1 VAGIYRERHPE
12 HTAVYRVLFYYFERF
27 LRAYESRF
35 DKESG
40 RFRPVIQTATCLD
53 LTPGV
58 MAAIQTFGDRIN
70 FHPHIHVLI
79 TEGGTATDGAFQHVR
94 HFHDEVIQEIFTREV
109 FSMLLWQKLRG
120 EYL

>member
-12 HTAVYRVLFYYFERF
+12 HTAFYRVLFYYFERF

-58 MAAIQTFGDRIN
+58 VAVIQ
-70 FHPHIHVLI
+70 PHIHVLI

-94 HFHDEVIQEIFTREV
+94 RFHDKCAI
-109 FSMLLWQKLRG
+109 LWKVTNFPVQAIPSAG
-120 EYL
+120 WTA